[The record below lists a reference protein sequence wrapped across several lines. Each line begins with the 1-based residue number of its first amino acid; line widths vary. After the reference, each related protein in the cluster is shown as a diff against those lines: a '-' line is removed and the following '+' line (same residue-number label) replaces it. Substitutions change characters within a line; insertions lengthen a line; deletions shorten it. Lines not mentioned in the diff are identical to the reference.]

1 MENNREN
8 RDEREYR
15 YILDK
20 GNVQI
25 KEIGYI
31 AKYKRYRRFIRNW
44 KGQGRRFNR
53 RFRRM
58 QR

>member
-1 MENNREN
+1 MKWIMENKRES

-15 YILDK
+15 YRLDK

-31 AKYKRYRRFIRNW
+31 AKLANIKDIEDL
-44 KGQGRRFNR
+44 
-53 RFRRM
+53 
-58 QR
+58 